1 LHIDVIGGGAIGLWL
16 AANLAAAG
24 EDVTL
29 WTRTE
34 RQSFLITEAGIGL
47 TDTDGNFRTVRVQS
61 ESLHRPRVLAQKV
74 KGEEDSWIILAVKQ
88 TAIDKALIEL
98 LRELTEVR
106 GRTAL
111 LCLQN
116 GIGHLERLA
125 SELGSVP
132 IYAAVTTMGAKR
144 EDERRVMLAGT
155 GELWIGD
162 RAENCPEIDEI
173 RAKSQKKFLLSLQ
186 KAGFQAFLSNEI
198 NNRIFHKL
206 LINAVINPLTA
217 IFDVTNGEL
226 PRHERRVHIMRALHN
241 ETADILKRAGMRD
254 QGDSWAQVLDV
265 CVRTSANVSS
275 MLADVRAGRET
286 EIRAING
293 AVARLAASYGMNAPM
308 NEAMAAIVESYA
320 SQKH

>member
-1 LHIDVIGGGAIGLWL
+1 MHIDVIGGGAIGLWL
-16 AANLAAAG
+16 AANLASAG
-24 EDVTL
+24 EEVTL

-34 RQSFLITEAGIGL
+34 RQSLLIEEAGIGL
-47 TDTDGNFRTVRVQS
+47 TDTEGNRRTVRVPCEPMLQ
-61 ESLHRPRVLAQKV
+61 PRVLAQKA
-74 KGEEDSWIILAVKQ
+74 KSAEESWIIVAVKQ
-88 TAIDKALIEL
+88 SAINDVLIGL
-98 LRELTEVR
+98 LRDLTRVR
-106 GRTAL
+106 RGTAL

-125 SELGSVP
+125 AGLGNVP

-144 EDERRVMLAGT
+144 EDGRRVMLAGT

-226 PRHERRVHIMRALHN
+226 PKHERRVHIMRALHN
-241 ETADILKRAGMRD
+241 ETVDILIRAGMKD
-254 QGDSWAQVLDV
+254 QGDSWEHVLDV
-265 CVRTSANVSS
+265 CARTSANVSS
-275 MLADVRAGRET
+275 MLADVRAGKET

-293 AVARLAASYGMNAPM
+293 AVAKLAASYGMNAPM
-308 NEAMAAIVESYA
+308 NEAMTAIVESYA
-320 SQKH
+320 QKH

>member
-1 LHIDVIGGGAIGLWL
+1 MHIDVIGGGAIGLWL
-16 AANLAAAG
+16 AANLASAG
-24 EDVTL
+24 EEVTL

-34 RQSFLITEAGIGL
+34 RQRLRIEEEGIGL
-47 TDTDGNFRTVRVQS
+47 TDTEGNRSTVRVPCEPMLQS
-61 ESLHRPRVLAQKV
+61 RVLAQKAKDV
-74 KGEEDSWIILAVKQ
+74 EESWMIVAVKQ
-88 TAIDKALIEL
+88 SAINDELIGL
-98 LRELTEVR
+98 LRDLTRVR
-106 GRTAL
+106 KGAAL

-125 SELGSVP
+125 AGLGDVP

-173 RAKSQKKFLLSLQ
+173 RVKSQKKFLLSLQ
-186 KAGFQAFLSNEI
+186 KAGFQAFLSNVI

-226 PRHERRVHIMRALHN
+226 PKHERRIHIMRALHN
-241 ETADILKRAGMRD
+241 ETVDILIRAGMKD
-254 QGDSWAQVLDV
+254 QGDSWEQVLDV
-265 CVRTSANVSS
+265 CARTSANVSS

-293 AVARLAASYGMNAPM
+293 AVAKLAASYGMNAPM
-308 NEAMAAIVESYA
+308 NEAMTAIVESYA
-320 SQKH
+320 QKH